1 MERIIFYIIA
11 FIIIA
16 FSFMAVNSK
25 NLLRSAVYLFFVML
39 GIAGF
44 YFLIHYDFLAAVQLS
59 VYAGGIVVLIV
70 FAILL
75 THDIDKKMES
85 PALGKR
91 LLVGIVSFAGAA
103 TTIWTIYN
111 TDFAV
116 KEGVENVSVERIGTQ
131 LMSLTEGGYVLP
143 FEVIS
148 VLLLAAMVGAI
159 IVAKG
164 RKLS

>member
-1 MERIIFYIIA
+1 MEKIIFYIIA
-11 FIIIA
+11 IIIIA

-25 NLLRSAVYLFFVML
+25 NLLRSAVYLLFVML

-44 YFLIHYDFLAAVQLS
+44 YFLINYDFLGAVQLS

-70 FAILL
+70 FAVLL
-75 THDIDKKMES
+75 THDIDKEMES
-85 PALGKR
+85 PKLSKK
-91 LLVGIVSFAGAA
+91 LLIGITTIAGAGL
-103 TTIWTIYN
+103 TIWTIMN
-111 TDFAV
+111 TKFAV
-116 KEGVENVSVERIGTQ
+116 KEGVEDVSVDRIGTK

-148 VLLLAAMVGAI
+148 VLLLAAMISAI

-164 RKLS
+164 RKLN

>member
-11 FIIIA
+11 IIIIA
-16 FSFMAVNSK
+16 FSFMAVNSN

-39 GIAGF
+39 SIAGF
-44 YFLIHYDFLAAVQLS
+44 YFLINYDFLAAVQLS

-75 THDIDKKMES
+75 THDIDKKMQS
-85 PALGKR
+85 PKMSKK
-91 LLVGIVSFAGAA
+91 LLFGFMSLTGAVL
-103 TTIWTIYN
+103 TIWTIFN
-111 TDFAV
+111 THFTV
-116 KEGVENVSVERIGTQ
+116 KEGIENVTVERIGTK
-131 LMSLTEGGYVLP
+131 LMRLTDGGYVLP

-148 VLLLAAMVGAI
+148 ILLLAAMIGAI

-164 RKLS
+164 RRLN